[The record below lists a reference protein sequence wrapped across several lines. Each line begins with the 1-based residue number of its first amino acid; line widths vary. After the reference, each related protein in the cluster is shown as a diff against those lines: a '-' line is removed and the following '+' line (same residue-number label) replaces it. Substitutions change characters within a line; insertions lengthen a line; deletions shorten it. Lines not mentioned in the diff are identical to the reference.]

1 VTGTQP
7 EDIAAALPGGDIRTA
22 RGDQG
27 VKMPVVLAEMQQVG
41 GGRGGG
47 IGYRRD

>member
-1 VTGTQP
+1 M
-7 EDIAAALPGGDIRTA
+7 LPPRCPAGMSA
-22 RGDQG
+22 PRGDQG
-27 VKMPVVLAEMQQVG
+27 VEVPVVLAEMQQVG